1 MTNLQHRAFNTLG
14 INEHLESL
22 TSSSAF
28 TLTCSIIVIMVA
40 FSLSGFAFLLSVFG
54 VIERTTSSPV
64 FDSVLGG
71 LDSQART
78 ILERSK
84 RVTQAAPVSTFS
96 SVVGCRGFEF
106 VALRDLQ

>member
-1 MTNLQHRAFNTLG
+1 
-14 INEHLESL
+14 
-22 TSSSAF
+22 
-28 TLTCSIIVIMVA
+28 MVA
-40 FSLSGFAFLLSVFG
+40 FSLSGFAFLLSVLG
-54 VIERTTSSPV
+54 VIERTTSAPA

-96 SVVGCRGFEF
+96 EVGGCRVFES